1 MIGRLIGEQVYVIT
15 IVLVEMNPPNVW
27 MNVNKRALVMLTK
40 YNC

>member
-15 IVLVEMNPPNVW
+15 IVLVEMD
-27 MNVNKRALVMLTK
+27 VNKKALVMLTK